1 MAAKTQR
8 YTAEDI
14 EVLEGLE
21 PVRKRPG
28 MFIAGTDTPAGL
40 HQLVDEILDNSVDE
54 AMNGFADQIDV
65 ILHADGMS
73 VTVTDNGRGIP
84 VENHPKFKKPALEII
99 LTTLH
104 AGGKFSGKNY
114 QTAGGLHGVG
124 SSVVNALSE
133 ELIATVRRDGKE
145 YRQSFS
151 RGKPVTT
158 LKVVSKNASGTGTS
172 IFFRPDDEIFRKRD
186 FSASHIKNVLKTK
199 AYLNPGLKLSFT
211 NEATDEKED
220 YFYQDGLKAYLT
232 ELIADRKDSIIGDEP
247 FFINRENGISVTLAL
262 AWTEKPREE
271 FTSYANGIH
280 TGDGGSHEIGAKSGI
295 VRAIRNYMNVHNV
308 QTKNLKIG
316 ADDIR
321 EGLVCLV
328 AVKVPSSHYQ
338 AQFQGQTKSKLNNP
352 EIAPIVENAARALEQ
367 LLNEKPSAAQ
377 AIIQRITV
385 AAKARAAS
393 RDAGQN
399 VRRKIGISH
408 RLTLPGKLADCS
420 SNKPDQCEL
429 FIVEGDS
436 AGGSAKQGRDRHFQ
450 AILPLRGKVL
460 NSIASSS
467 KKIADNRELSN
478 IVSALGVGVGNDI
491 KLDKLRYGKVI
502 ILTDA
507 DADGMHIAT
516 LLMAFFFMHMRPVI
530 EEGCLYIG
538 NPPLFGIFPK
548 GSTGQS
554 GSSDEKTKGKA
565 KKGKKTNA
573 FWAYSEEE
581 MNQILKK
588 QKLSSPRIARYK
600 GLGEMNPETLWETTL
615 DPDSRTLLRITIEDE
630 AQVMEELDALMGND
644 PSKRYELIQSSA
656 HEVVLDI

>member
-1 MAAKTQR
+1 MAKKTQK

-54 AMNGFADQIDV
+54 AMNGFADKIDV
-65 ILHADGMS
+65 ILHADGIS
-73 VTVTDNGRGIP
+73 VTVSDNGRGIP
-84 VENHPKFKKPALEII
+84 VETHPKFKKPALEII
-99 LTTLH
+99 FTTLH

-145 YRQSFS
+145 YRQSYS
-151 RGKPVTT
+151 RGKPVSG
-158 LKVVSKNASGTGTS
+158 LKVINKNASGTGTS
-172 IFFRPDDEIFRKRD
+172 VFFRPDEEIFRKRD
-186 FSASHIKNVLKTK
+186 FSSSHIKNVLKTK
-199 AYLNPGLKLSFT
+199 AYLSPGVKLTFY
-211 NEATDEKED
+211 NEATKDKEE

-232 ELIADRKDSIIGDEP
+232 ELLAERKDSIIGDEP
-247 FFINRENGISVTLAL
+247 FFINRENGISVTIAL

-271 FTSYANGIH
+271 FMSYANGIH
-280 TGDGGSHEIGAKSGI
+280 TSDGGSHEIGAKSGI

-308 QTKNLKIG
+308 QTKNLKIS

-328 AVKVPSSHYQ
+328 SVKLPSAGYQ
-338 AQFQGQTKSKLNNP
+338 AQFQGQTKSRLNNP
-352 EIAPIVENAARALEQ
+352 EITPLVENTAKALEQ
-367 LLNEKPSAAQ
+367 LFNEKPSAAQ

-393 RDAGQN
+393 REAGQS

-420 SNKPDQCEL
+420 SNRPDHCEL

-450 AILPLRGKVL
+450 AVLPLRGKVI
-460 NSIASSS
+460 NAIAASA
-467 KKIADNRELSN
+467 KKIAENRELSN
-478 IVSALGVGVGNDI
+478 IISALGVGIGEGI

-507 DADGMHIAT
+507 DSDGMHIAT
-516 LLMAFFFMHMRPVI
+516 LLMAFFFMHLRPII

-538 NPPLFGIFPK
+538 NPPLYGIFPR
-548 GSTGQS
+548 GSSGQS
-554 GSSDEKTKGKA
+554 PTVEEKGKSKG
-565 KKGKKTNA
+565 KKGKKSNA
-573 FWAYSEEE
+573 LWAYSDEEL
-581 MNQILKK
+581 NQILKK
-588 QKLSSPRIARYK
+588 TKLSSPRIVRYK

-615 DPDSRTLLRITIEDE
+615 NPEIRTLLRVNIEDE
-630 AQVMEELDALMGND
+630 STVMEELDALMGND
-644 PSKRYELIQSSA
+644 PSKRYELIQASA
-656 HEVVLDI
+656 HVVNLDI